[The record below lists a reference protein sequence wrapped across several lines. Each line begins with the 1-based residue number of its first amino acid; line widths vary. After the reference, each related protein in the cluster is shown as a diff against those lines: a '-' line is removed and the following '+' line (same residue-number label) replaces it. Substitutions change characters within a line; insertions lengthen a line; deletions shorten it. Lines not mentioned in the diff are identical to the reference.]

1 MQMIGQGAE
10 AKVFRTV
17 YMEREAI
24 LKVRPMKGYR
34 HPELDRRL
42 RASRTKNEARLMR
55 EARAAGVRTPVIY
68 DIDLKECSI
77 TMEYIDGKR
86 VKEILD
92 EQPER
97 SEELCRMIG
106 KALAKLHRA
115 KICHGDL
122 TTSNMILT
130 PDGELCLIDLSLGD
144 TTIDI
149 EEMGVDIHLMKRA
162 FTSAHSCIDDMFDVL
177 INSYKENTS
186 DGESVMRRVDD
197 IKSRGRYT

>member
-24 LKVRPMKGYR
+24 LKVRPTKGYR
-34 HPELDRRL
+34 HPELDRKL
-42 RASRTKNEARLMR
+42 RSSRTKNEARLMR

-68 DIDLKECSI
+68 DVDLKECSI
-77 TMEYIDGKR
+77 TMEFISGKR

-97 SEELCRMIG
+97 SDEICTMIG
-106 KALAKLHRA
+106 EALAKLHRA

-130 PDGELCLIDLSLGD
+130 PEGELCLIDISLGD

-162 FTSAHSCIDDMFDVL
+162 FTSAHSGIDDKFDVL
-177 INSYKENTS
+177 INSYKKNTPE
-186 DGESVMRRVDD
+186 GESVMRRVDD
-197 IKSRGRYT
+197 IKARGRYT